1 MDSALPTKK
10 PLDSRNR
17 RAMWPSLPHEVI
29 LNNLG
34 CLMARR
40 EPGHDER
47 TRLAAGN
54 LRPRDREIACW
65 DYPARWWRTVDARC
79 PPPSKGRQNEC
90 TPARGRDLRSTGTTR
105 CRTVYGVI
113 LEWFFACRSQP
124 RGSVHAGRRAV
135 GRDSFIRAFALE
147 GNKAPH
153 DHGQLVSNAEPEADS
168 RKIILPLRADLAEL
182 LEHEQP
188 PPNGGGRCSTR
199 AWPNGQAPAFQAGY
213 SGSTPDVRS
222 SFCAARTK
230 LGFIRVDRFLGVSGL
245 YIRRRKFSSIPM

>member
-1 MDSALPTKK
+1 MKVQRRCEPERFVMGNLRWIPHFRRRSP
-10 PLDSRNR
+10 DSRYR
-17 RAMWPSLPHEVI
+17 RAMWPSLPHELI

-54 LRPRDREIACW
+54 LRLRDREIACW

-105 CRTVYGVI
+105 CRTVYGVM
-113 LEWFFACRSQP
+113 LERFFACRSL
-124 RGSVHAGRRAV
+124 RGGSVHPDRRVA

-147 GNKAPH
+147 GNKAPTT
-153 DHGQLVSNAEPEADS
+153 AA
-168 RKIILPLRADLAEL
+168 
-182 LEHEQP
+182 
-188 PPNGGGRCSTR
+188 
-199 AWPNGQAPAFQAGY
+199 
-213 SGSTPDVRS
+213 S
-222 SFCAARTK
+222 SSAVANR
-230 LGFIRVDRFLGVSGL
+230 
-245 YIRRRKFSSIPM
+245 